1 MRLLFGTAH
10 VTPAEFNRVKRKCAI
25 LAARCAIHNLMQRGT
40 LCQNRHAIDDFPNE
54 TGGCLSVTALQFRG
68 VSKTYADTGA
78 LDGFTLTVQPGECFG
93 LVGANGAGKTTLIKC
108 MLDFCEPDAGI
119 IEIFGL
125 PHRQTASRARLAYL
139 PERFNPPY
147 YLTGGDFLRYMT
159 RMHRVAYR
167 QGEVDN
173 LLSEL
178 DLDPAVLTHPVRTYS
193 KGMNQKLGLAACMLS
208 RKDLYVLDE
217 PTSGLDPRSRIRLKQ
232 KLKSLRSEG
241 KTIFFTSHAL
251 ADVEEMCG
259 RVAVIDKGRLRFA
272 GTPSELMRSQN
283 AGNIEAAFMA
293 LVA

>member
-1 MRLLFGTAH
+1 M
-10 VTPAEFNRVKRKCAI
+10 K
-25 LAARCAIHNLMQRGT
+25 RGT
-40 LCQNRHAIDDFPNE
+40 LCQNRHAIDDCHHQ
-54 TGGCLSVTALQFRG
+54 TGGCLSVSALQFQG

-78 LDGFTLTVQPGECFG
+78 LGGFTLTVHAGECFG

-108 MLDFCEPDAGI
+108 LLDFCEPDAGTI
-119 IEIFGL
+119 AIFGV
-125 PHRQTASRARLAYL
+125 PHRQTVSRARLAYL

-147 YLTGGDFLRYMT
+147 YLTGGDFLQYMA
-159 RMHRVAYR
+159 RMHRVAFR

-173 LLSEL
+173 LLNEL
-178 DLDPAVLTHPVRTYS
+178 ELDPATLTKPVRTYS

-232 KLKSLRSEG
+232 KLKSLQSEG

-251 ADVEEMCG
+251 ADIEEMCG
-259 RVAVIDKGRLRFA
+259 RVAVIDKGKLRFA
-272 GTPSELMRSQN
+272 GTPAELMHNQN
-283 AGNIEAAFMA
+283 AGDIEKAFMG